1 MPSRN
6 LSADNEGGKIPPTSL
21 YLIITWSSMPNNT
34 GAGGGDELETADWA
48 GGDRSLFK
56 EVWSIGESEMGDL
69 LVSWSFSSPGLEN
82 FFVKAIPLLF
92 W

>member
-1 MPSRN
+1 MPSKN

-21 YLIITWSSMPNNT
+21 YLIITWSSIPSNT
-34 GAGGGDELETADWA
+34 GAGGGDELETADCD
-48 GGDRSLFK
+48 GGVLSRFA
-56 EVWSIGESEMGDL
+56 EVWSVGESRIGDL

-82 FFVKAIPLLF
+82 FFVRAMPLLF